1 MFIGNLLD
9 PRSGVAIETTYY
21 RSNTTQTLPP
31 TSPAG
36 NLAKGEPLG
45 WQWDD
50 LCGSGLDIHLK
61 LTPPQD
67 PAIDSNKQ
75 TLSQGRIWI
84 CQLILHQAAA
94 PASVAEGAVLYR
106 NGADGVPGL
115 IAQTN
120 PAPGQ
125 QLTGDIV
132 LDAGCF
138 ADDLLL
144 RIGTDYRNLQFTSIE
159 LIGAVME
166 DTCVFPIPA
175 EIKARPGKAIA
186 AASLTNIAAD
196 LSDPDCAAAADY
208 LQDLFQNGLHIPLSI
223 KDSTSANSKDAQSAN
238 NDDPA
243 SSGKASVEG
252 LTITIIKDVATPAE
266 GYRLTTAA
274 SGASL
279 KAADRRGLLYAA
291 AALYQ
296 LGITGT
302 IQPTEI
308 NDSPFQGFRGV
319 HIGLPSR
326 ENIPFLKRLIRYLL
340 IPMRYNTLFVEIG
353 AGMRYDRHPEINEAW
368 VRCKEK
374 AESGE
379 WPAVAHLDM
388 VAYGSYLEKEEV
400 ADIFRYAESLG
411 MEAIPELHSLSHVQF
426 LTNAYPEIAEIP
438 AAREE
443 LGDVDLLI
451 DDGLNQEFFPSCY
464 CPSNEK
470 SYELLFDVL
479 DEIIEVTQ
487 PKRYVHMGHDEVY
500 QIGVCKV
507 CREKDP
513 AQLFADDVNRIH
525 DYLAG
530 KGLKMMIWCDMLQKA
545 SSYKTPPAI
554 DRIPKDI
561 VMLDFIWYFH
571 LDKDIETNIL
581 EYGFDTAVGN
591 LYSSHFP
598 RYEKRIRQE
607 GMIGGQISTWVA
619 VDEKSFALEGK
630 MFDFVYTA
638 NMLWSSEYRAEARSA
653 YAQCTAALLKQAR
666 PLIHKGYSLPTY
678 QYIPV
683 QLQQLIH
690 AEPGKAPITI
700 QIPKEHRISEGLL
713 FVHAADR
720 PGRRIPWQ
728 QLDVIGDYTVTYSDG
743 TSVTLP
749 LEYGGSFAE
758 LQRPY
763 GQPLKSPYFRHEGY
777 IGTYFADPIVA
788 DKTPDGRDF
797 TLYGWH
803 WENPQPKK
811 KLASVTLKIR
821 PDAACGLYLSA
832 LSTYHKSSQSEL

>member
-21 RSNTTQTLPP
+21 RSNTTQLMPP

-36 NLAKGEPLG
+36 DLVKGETLG

-61 LTPPQD
+61 LTAPQG
-67 PAIDSNKQ
+67 AAAKS
-75 TLSQGRIWI
+75 RIWI

-94 PASVAEGAVLYR
+94 PASVADGATLYR
-106 NGADGVPGL
+106 NGADGTPGL
-115 IAQTN
+115 IAQTK
-120 PAPGQ
+120 PQPGQ
-125 QLTGDIV
+125 QLEGDII
-132 LDAGCF
+132 LDANCF

-144 RIGTDYRNLQFTSIE
+144 RIQTDYRNLKFESIE
-159 LIGAVME
+159 LIGAVLE
-166 DTCVFPIPA
+166 DTCVFPLPA
-175 EIKARPGKAIA
+175 ETKDRPGKAIA
-186 AASLTNIAAD
+186 AASLTTIAAD

-208 LQDLFQNGLHIPLSI
+208 LQDQFKNALHIALTINNAP
-223 KDSTSANSKDAQSAN
+223 SANS
-238 NDDPA
+238 DPA
-243 SSGKASVEG
+243 YSSDG
-252 LTITIIKDVATPAE
+252 IIAISKDPAILAE
-266 GYRLTTAA
+266 GYRLVT
-274 SGASL
+274 
-279 KAADRRGLLYAA
+279 AADRITIKASDLRGLLYGA

-296 LGITGT
+296 LALTGQ

-308 NDSPFQGFRGV
+308 NDAPFLGFRGV

-388 VAYGSYLEKEEV
+388 IAYGSFLEKDEV
-400 ADIFRYAESLG
+400 ADIFRYAEALG
-411 MEAIPELHSLSHVQF
+411 MEAIPEVHSLSHVQF
-426 LTNAYPEIAEIP
+426 LTNVRPDIAEIP

-443 LGDVDLLI
+443 LGDVDLLV

-464 CPSNEK
+464 CPSNEE
-470 SYELLFDVL
+470 SYKLLFDVL
-479 DEIIEVTQ
+479 DEVIEVTQ

-525 DYLAG
+525 DYLAD

-545 SSYKTPPAI
+545 SSYLTPPAI

-619 VDEKSFALEGK
+619 VDEKNFALEGK
-630 MFDFVYTA
+630 MYDFVYTA

-653 YAQCTAALLKQAR
+653 YAQCIAALLKQAR
-666 PLIHKGYSLPTY
+666 PLIQKGYSLPTY
-678 QYIPV
+678 QYVPV

-728 QLDVIGDYTVTYSDG
+728 QLDVIGDYTVTYTDG

-763 GQPLKSPYFRHEGY
+763 ALPLKSPYFRHEGY
-777 IGTYFADPIVA
+777 IGTYTADPIVI
-788 DKTPDGRDF
+788 DKAPDGSDF

-811 KLASVTLKIR
+811 KLASVTLTIR
-821 PDAACGLYLSA
+821 PDAACGLYLSG
-832 LSTYHKSSQSEL
+832 LSTYHK

>member
-9 PRSGVAIETTYY
+9 PRSGVSIETTYY
-21 RSNTTQTLPP
+21 RSNTTQPMPP
-31 TSPAG
+31 TAPAG
-36 NLAKGEPLG
+36 DLTKGEGLG

-61 LTPPQD
+61 LT
-67 PAIDSNKQ
+67 A
-75 TLSQGRIWI
+75 SQESAASTEAAARSRIWI

-94 PASVAEGAVLYR
+94 PSSVADGATLYR
-106 NGADGVPGL
+106 NGADGTPGL
-115 IAQTN
+115 IAATKPQ
-120 PAPGQ
+120 PGR

-132 LDAGCF
+132 LDANCF

-144 RIGTDYRNLQFTSIE
+144 RVQTDYRNLQFESVE
-159 LIGAVME
+159 LIGAVLE

-175 EIKARPGKAIA
+175 ETKARPGKSIA
-186 AASLTNIAAD
+186 AADLSIISAD

-208 LQDLFQNGLHIPLSI
+208 LQDLFKNALHLTLNVS
-223 KDSTSANSKDAQSAN
+223 DTSGSNNAPSAN
-238 NDDPA
+238 NDNAATSDHEIANDGSAPLGIAILKDP
-243 SSGKASVEG
+243 
-252 LTITIIKDVATPAE
+252 TIPAE
-266 GYRLTTAA
+266 GYRLVT
-274 SGASL
+274 
-279 KAADRRGLLYAA
+279 AADRISIKASDLRGLLYGA

-296 LGITGT
+296 LALTGQ

-308 NDSPFQGFRGV
+308 NDAPFQGFRGV

-379 WPAVAHLDM
+379 WPAVAHLNM
-388 VAYGSYLEKEEV
+388 VAYGSFLEKDEV
-400 ADIFRYAESLG
+400 ADIFQYAEALG
-411 MEAIPELHSLSHVQF
+411 MEAIPEVHSLSHVQF
-426 LTNAYPEIAEIP
+426 LTNVRPDIAEIP

-464 CPSNEK
+464 CPSNEE
-470 SYELLFDVL
+470 SYKLLFDVL
-479 DEIIEVTQ
+479 DEVIEVTK

-513 AQLFADDVNRIH
+513 AQLFADDVTRIH

-571 LDKDIETNIL
+571 LDQDIETNIL
-581 EYGFDTAVGN
+581 EHGFDTAVGN

-607 GMIGGQISTWVA
+607 GMIGGQISTWVP
-619 VDEKSFALEGK
+619 VDEKNFALEGK
-630 MFDFVYTA
+630 MYDFVYTA

-653 YAQCTAALLKQAR
+653 YAQCIASLLKQAR
-666 PLIHKGYSLPTY
+666 PLIRKGYSLPTY
-678 QYIPV
+678 QYVPV

-700 QIPKEHRISEGLL
+700 QIPKENRISEGLL

-728 QLDVIGDYTVTYSDG
+728 QLDVIGEYVITYSDG

-777 IGTYFADPIVA
+777 IGTYLADPIVT
-788 DKTPDGRDF
+788 DKAPDGHDF

-803 WENPQPKK
+803 WENPQPRK

-821 PDAACGLYLSA
+821 PDADCGLYLSG
-832 LSTYHKSSQSEL
+832 LSTYHK